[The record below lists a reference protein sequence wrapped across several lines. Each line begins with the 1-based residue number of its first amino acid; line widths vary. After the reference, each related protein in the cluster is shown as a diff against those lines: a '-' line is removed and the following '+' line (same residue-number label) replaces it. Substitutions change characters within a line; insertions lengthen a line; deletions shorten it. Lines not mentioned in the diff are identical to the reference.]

1 MEDKESKFWLF
12 RDALDFMAD
21 RADVINAR
29 MVGSSGNISIEGEDA
44 DGNVITMHISI
55 ARKENDNA
63 YG

>member
-12 RDALDFMAD
+12 RAALDFMDD

-29 MVGSSGNISIEGEDA
+29 MADYSGNISIECEDA

-55 ARKENDNA
+55 SRKR
-63 YG
+63 